1 MFVAD
6 LDRPW
11 LGTPF
16 LLQGFLIES
25 EKEIALLQQY
35 CHTVVVDYT
44 RSAGDLHRDRPAAPP
59 PPRREPPAQPED
71 LHFKTVDDARPDDFI
86 AICRMLRE
94 KPSRDR
100 YAEPPTVNAA
110 DGQSRLEAELLYSA
124 PIVDDVKRTLQ
135 SIREALNPE
144 NAEKLQQIG
153 SLVGELAESVQ
164 RNPDAMLWLTRL
176 KTTDRYSYDH
186 AVDVSVHL
194 MIFGRFLNFAP
205 RMVQSLGLA
214 GMLQDIG
221 KVDIPQEILNKPG
234 QLSEEEYTLIQSHVA
249 SSLEM
254 LIGLPGFGPEVLDI
268 IAGHH
273 ERHNGTGYPRRL
285 QGEKIS
291 LTAELS
297 GLIDA
302 YCAMTRNRAY
312 NTAISH
318 HRALEALIATRGSK
332 FREPLV
338 DQFIQCMGL
347 YPVGTLLELNNGE
360 VGVVIQQNRVRRLQ
374 PRLLIVLAP
383 DKSIE
388 RYPRTLDLMMRPETP
403 TGEPYRILRSLPPDA
418 YGIDPR
424 ELYLG

>member
-11 LGTPF
+11 LETPF
-16 LLQGFLIES
+16 LLQGFLITEDRQ
-25 EKEIALLQQY
+25 IALLRQY
-35 CHTVVVDYT
+35 CKTVEVDFS
-44 RSAGDLHRDRPAAPP
+44 RSASNLKRSHPKPAPAKTADPAAKKLQF
-59 PPRREPPAQPED
+59 R
-71 LHFKTVDDARPDDFI
+71 TVEDARPDDFA

-100 YAEPPTVNAA
+100 YAEPPAVSAI
-110 DGQSRLEAELLYSA
+110 DGQSRLEPELLYSA

-135 SIREALNPE
+135 SIRETQNPE
-144 NAEKLQQIG
+144 NAEKLHQVG
-153 SLVGELAESVQ
+153 SLVSELAESVQ

-194 MIFGRFLNFAP
+194 MIFGRFLNLAP
-205 RMVQSLGLA
+205 RVVQALGLA

-221 KVDIPQEILNKPG
+221 KVDISQDILNKRDH
-234 QLSEEEYTLIQSHVA
+234 LDEEEYALIQSHVA

-254 LIGLPGFGPEVLDI
+254 LIGQPGFGPEVLDI
-268 IAGHH
+268 VAGHH
-273 ERHNGTGYPRRL
+273 ERHDGSGYPRRL

-297 GLIDA
+297 GLIDV

-318 HRALEALIATRGSK
+318 HRALEALISTRGTK

-347 YPVGTLLELNNGE
+347 YPVGTMVELNSGE
-360 VGVVIQQNRVRRLQ
+360 VGVVIQQNRVRRLL
-374 PRLLIVLAP
+374 PRVLIVLAS
-383 DKSIE
+383 DKSME
-388 RYPRTLDLMMRPETP
+388 RYPRTLDLMMRPETA
-403 TGEPYRILRSLPPDA
+403 TGDPYRILRSLPPDA
-418 YGIDPR
+418 YGIDPK
-424 ELYLG
+424 ELYLA